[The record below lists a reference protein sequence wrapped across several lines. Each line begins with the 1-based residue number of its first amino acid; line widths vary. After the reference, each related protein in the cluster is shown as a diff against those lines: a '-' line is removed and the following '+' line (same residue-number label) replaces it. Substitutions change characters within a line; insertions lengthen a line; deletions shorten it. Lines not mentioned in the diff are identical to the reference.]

1 MSREASRPGA
11 EATVKKDSVTDSD
24 NAQLAAAMSE
34 LDETLLLHGSV
45 VSQSAELMSLVG
57 DQLHER
63 EKSLGQLIER
73 AERCAAGI
81 EQSLSPPAWRSVLTG
96 AGWALVGALAAI
108 VGMAGPLLWELA
120 R

>member
-1 MSREASRPGA
+1 MTKNDG
-11 EATVKKDSVTDSD
+11 VVDSEHG
-24 NAQLAAAMSE
+24 QLAAAMSE

-57 DQLHER
+57 EQLHER

-81 EQSLSPPAWRSVLTG
+81 EQSLAPPAWRVVLTG

-108 VGMAGPLLWELA
+108 FGMVGPLLWELA
-120 R
+120 Q